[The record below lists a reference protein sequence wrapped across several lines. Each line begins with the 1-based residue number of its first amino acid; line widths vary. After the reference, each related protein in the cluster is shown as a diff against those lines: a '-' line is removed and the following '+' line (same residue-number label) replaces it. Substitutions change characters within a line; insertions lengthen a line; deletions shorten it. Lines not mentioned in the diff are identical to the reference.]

1 MRPSAPLVNSVPSTP
16 DAMDAH
22 QGTMDVYNVQQQPH
36 LYPQYVNPYNN
47 AQAPQMQVYPQSYYV
62 PSVQPIVPNGDQ
74 NVVHYPVNGY
84 VVQPDAVENAPQYDP
99 NTRQWL

>member
-1 MRPSAPLVNSVPSTP
+1 MRPSAPLVDNIPSTP

-22 QGTMDVYNVQQQPH
+22 QGSMDINNVQQPH
-36 LYPQYVNPYNN
+36 LYPQYMTPYNN
-47 AQAPQMQVYPQSYYV
+47 APQAPHMQVYPQSYYV

-84 VVQPDAVENAPQYDP
+84 IVQPHAAENKPQYDS
-99 NTRQWL
+99 NTHQWL